1 MSAAK
6 PANRP
11 GCYKCGQQ
19 GHWARDCQAPKESWL
34 PRDFENKGAT
44 QQEKAAGADANNEQ
58 QAAGTAAAEE

>member
-19 GHWARDCQAPKESWL
+19 GHWARDCQAPKEAWL
-34 PRDFENKGAT
+34 PREPAEKRDGT
-44 QQEKAAGADANNEQ
+44 QQEKPADAAGGDNQ
-58 QAAGTAAAEE
+58 QTAPVEE